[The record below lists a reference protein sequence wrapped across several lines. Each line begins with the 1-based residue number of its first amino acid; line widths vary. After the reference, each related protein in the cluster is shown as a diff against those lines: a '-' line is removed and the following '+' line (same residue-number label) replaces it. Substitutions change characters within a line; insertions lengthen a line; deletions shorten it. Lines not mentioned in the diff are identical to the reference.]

1 MKIKNAILYISIALL
16 PMGVT
21 AKKLP
26 NANGIDVSVQKKHSP
41 VVDEAVQ
48 IFKRDLMSASAL
60 TSRGYKNVELYQL
73 DMASNKDMKQLGSE
87 RVPVLDFITKRDAYW
102 LGKRGGKMIVV
113 GSNGRGV
120 AYGLMQLSQMT
131 EPVGAVFETTQTP
144 SVEFRGLSVEGQRLS
159 NADYHRLFQLMLKM
173 RANTLCTGLD
183 NEDYRLHL
191 TKDLRAMADSFGID
205 LATPHDDA
213 LRLHGHK
220 KDGQTIAIT
229 WHDDG
234 YGYMRQADDDNDG
247 GAVYHLSY
255 DGKPYKYQWLATT
268 QPGLIAN
275 EMLMAY
281 QNGANRLWMVAL
293 HDLNVAAYPLSLF
306 MDLAWSVDTLNTEGV
321 QGHLKQWLVAKYGN
335 QAGEEL
341 LKPMQQYYRLAGICR
356 PEFMEKSGFNAE
368 EFGNELERY
377 LNDYRDVA
385 NKMRAAEKSIDESRK
400 DAYYLNLEYPVIA
413 SGLMAD
419 KTLQAQESRLIG
431 RVQSFHI
438 DDEALESAA
447 RSMKAYLAL
456 QSLTD
461 QYNEIAAK
469 QIWNKTIDEKQKAL
483 SKPQLTDTVSVAEV
497 EKYYNGEPVYAPL
510 TDDGCIVRNAYQY
523 SSASDNARQIDL
535 LGHSLRAVELQK
547 DGELTYNFSSETV
560 GGVLRLAFVPAYSP
574 DGGSSQCS
582 VSIDGGTPTTVII
595 NDGSASSKRW
605 QEGVLRGQSLITLPV
620 SLSSGSHT
628 LTVKA
633 LNDHVIFDQWMIDR
647 DADRQF
653 YVFPVR

>member
-1 MKIKNAILYISIALL
+1 MKIQNAILYISIALL
-16 PMGVT
+16 PMGVA

-26 NANGIDVSVQKKHSP
+26 NANGVDVSVQKKHSP
-41 VVDEAVQ
+41 VVEKAVQ
-48 IFKRDLMSASAL
+48 IFKRDIKVASAFGN
-60 TSRGYKNVELYQL
+60 RGYKDVELYQL

-102 LGKRGGKMIVV
+102 IGKRGDKMIVV

-120 AYGLMQLSQMT
+120 AYGLLQLSQME
-131 EPVGAVFETTQTP
+131 EPVGAVFETTQAP

-159 NADYHRLFQLMLKM
+159 NGDYRRLFEQMLKM

-183 NEDYRLHL
+183 DDDYRLHL

-205 LATPHDDA
+205 LATPHDEA

-234 YGYMRQADDDNDG
+234 YGYMRQADDDNEG

-255 DGKPYKYQWLATT
+255 GGKPYKYQWLATT
-268 QPGLIAN
+268 QPGLVAN

-306 MDLAWSVDTLNTEGV
+306 MDLAWSVDTLNAQGV
-321 QGHLKQWLVAKYGN
+321 QHHLENWLVAKYGK
-335 QAGEEL
+335 QVGDEL
-341 LKPMQQYYRLAGICR
+341 LKPMLQYYRLVGICR
-356 PEFMEKSGFNAE
+356 PEFMDMSSFNAE

-377 LNDYRDVA
+377 LNDYREVG
-385 NKMRAAEKSIDESRK
+385 NKVRSAKKDIDDSRK
-400 DAYYLNLEYPVIA
+400 DRYYLNIEYPVLA

-431 RVQSFHI
+431 RIQSFHI

-447 RSMKAYLAL
+447 RSMKAYWAL

-469 QIWNKTIDEKQKAL
+469 QLWNKAIDGTQKAL
-483 SKPQLTDTVSVAEV
+483 KKPELTDTVSVAEV
-497 EKYYNGEPVYAPL
+497 EKYYNGEPVYAQL

-523 SSASDNARQIDL
+523 SSASSDARQVDL

-547 DGELTYNFSSETV
+547 DGELTYNFNSEDIS
-560 GGVLRLAFVPAYSP
+560 GVLRLAFVPTYSP
-574 DGGSSQCS
+574 DGGSSQCT

-628 LTVKA
+628 LTIKA
-633 LNDHVIFDQWMIDR
+633 LNDHVVFDQWMVDR
-647 DADRQF
+647 DADRHF
-653 YVFPVR
+653 NVFPVK